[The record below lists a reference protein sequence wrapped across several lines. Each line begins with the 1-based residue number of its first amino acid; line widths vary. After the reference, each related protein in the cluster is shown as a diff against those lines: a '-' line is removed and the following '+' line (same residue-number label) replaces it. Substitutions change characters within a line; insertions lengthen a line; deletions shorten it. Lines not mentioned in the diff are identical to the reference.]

1 MDNIEQEILKEATG
15 NLADI
20 FSDCC
25 TIEHTGYREGHA
37 FIEHYNDKYI
47 LQELEEVT
55 GKISLY
61 RQLKE
66 FIRLHPVG
74 FTVFIS
80 NQKLHEIRP
89 DETLRYAVATTN
101 NNTKQLRDTFI
112 LKHILNPKFKGFIGG
127 WFNNST
133 GYFYLDL
140 VEVHRYKYK
149 ALKIGKQHNQ
159 KTIYDL
165 YKDKEIS
172 LEV

>member
-1 MDNIEQEILKEATG
+1 MDEIEQTILKEATG

-25 TIEHTGYREGHA
+25 TIEYYGHREGHA
-37 FIEHYNDKYI
+37 YIEHYNDHYI
-47 LQELEEVT
+47 QNELEEVT
-55 GKISLY
+55 GKITLY

-66 FIRLHPVG
+66 FIRLHPGG
-74 FTVFIS
+74 FTIFIS
-80 NQKLHEIRP
+80 NQKLHKVCF
-89 DETLRYAVATTN
+89 DKTLRYAVAITN

-112 LKHILNPKFKGFIGG
+112 LNHILNPKFEGFVGG
-127 WFNNST
+127 WFNNAT

-159 KTIYDL
+159 KAIYDL
-165 YKDKEIS
+165 YKDKEI
-172 LEV
+172 LLGV